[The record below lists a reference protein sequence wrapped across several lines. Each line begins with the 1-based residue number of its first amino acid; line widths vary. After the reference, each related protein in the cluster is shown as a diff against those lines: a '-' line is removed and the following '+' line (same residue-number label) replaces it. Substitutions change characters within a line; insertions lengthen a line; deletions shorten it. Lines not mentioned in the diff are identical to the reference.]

1 MLPSN
6 NPKFRHLADSL
17 LSVHIGPDFHQV
29 FQYQGALSR
38 IVSYYDFNTLLGE
51 TFSDS
56 TNILNKEHIFVQYRL
71 KRADGKPIKM
81 YTLTMSFDSTE
92 HENISP
98 ILYDSL
104 DFTQLRYMYNVLSK
118 DSLLSKKEAIA
129 KLHEQLPNAKYTVLR
144 KQCIYNSLTH
154 RFEWILDGDIVIKQ
168 KTASKTSKVTY
179 SFIRLDAITGEILYT
194 GDRSYLYKLYL
205 LPSYSLR

>member
-1 MLPSN
+1 
-6 NPKFRHLADSL
+6 LADSL

-81 YTLTMSFDSTE
+81 YTLTMSFDSTD
-92 HENISP
+92 HENTSP

-104 DFTQLRYMYNVLSK
+104 DFAQLRYMYNVLSQ

-129 KLHEQLPNAKYTVLR
+129 KLHEQLPNARYDFLLK
-144 KQCIYNSLTH
+144 KCIYNSLTH

-168 KTASKTSKVTY
+168 KTASKRQKSPIPSSDSMPLPERFFIQAIDPICINYICFPLTSSANTQ
-179 SFIRLDAITGEILYT
+179 S
-194 GDRSYLYKLYL
+194 
-205 LPSYSLR
+205 LPL